1 MRAGPVFLL
10 LACLLP
16 ATVFAAG
23 TYSVDPTGGPL
34 TLSDEVAA
42 AVLAWTADAQ
52 GVELTEGSDPA
63 AEVRFAASEP
73 AGAGPDT
80 VTLTL
85 QDSRGPFRLTV
96 LVNQDLYRDY
106 PAALLHEAGLLL
118 GVSTGME
125 GVMNP
130 ALSAGS
136 PTEPTVGDLAGLQQ
150 ARSSVPGDL
159 TGDGLVDWYD
169 LLELA
174 RNHGRRGVNL
184 PADLD
189 GDGTVT
195 DADLALLRELYSFL
209 QPAES
214 GETDPDPSGSAGEL
228 QLPETPAAPDVTDS
242 GRVGTEEAT
251 EPPLPEDASEAGD
264 SGNGQGNKK

>member
-1 MRAGPVFLL
+1 MRLGYVVLL
-10 LACLLP
+10 LTSLLSGT
-16 ATVFAAG
+16 AFAAD

-34 TLSDEVAA
+34 TLADEVAA
-42 AVLAWTADAQ
+42 AVLAWTADAKD
-52 GVELTEGSDPA
+52 VMLTEGPDPA

-85 QDSRGPFRLTV
+85 QDSNGPIRLTV
-96 LVNQDLYRDY
+96 LVNQALYDKY

-118 GVSTGME
+118 GVSTGGV

-130 ALSAGS
+130 ALGSGS
-136 PTEPTVGDLAGLQQ
+136 PTELTAGDLAGLTQ
-150 ARSSVPGDL
+150 AQSSVPGDL

-174 RNHGRRGVNL
+174 RSHGKRGVNL

-195 DADLALLRELYSFL
+195 DADVAMLRELHSFL
-209 QPAES
+209 PPAAP
-214 GETDPDPSGSAGEL
+214 GETDPDPTDPAGAQ
-228 QLPETPAAPDVTDS
+228 QLPEVPEPVPASGAAVPGQAGPDETV
-242 GRVGTEEAT
+242 
-251 EPPLPEDASEAGD
+251 EPLVPEDDAEEVDSEKDG
-264 SGNGQGNKK
+264 

>member
-1 MRAGPVFLL
+1 MRAGLILLL
-10 LACLLP
+10 LASLL
-16 ATVFAAG
+16 AGAAALALG

-42 AVLAWTADAQ
+42 AVLAWTSHAPD
-52 GVELTEGSDPA
+52 VSLIEGPDPA

-85 QDSRGPFRLTV
+85 QDSQGPLRLTV
-96 LVNQDLYRDY
+96 LVNESLYRDY

-118 GVSTGME
+118 GVGTRSE
-125 GVMNP
+125 GVMQP
-130 ALSAGS
+130 ALNDAS
-136 PTEPTVGDLAGLQQ
+136 PAEPTAGDLAGLQQ
-150 ARSSVPGDL
+150 AQSSVPGDL
-159 TGDGLVDWYD
+159 TGDGLVDWHD

-189 GDGTVT
+189 GDGTIT
-195 DADLALLRELYSFL
+195 DSDLELLRELYSFRP
-209 QPAES
+209 PAEVP
-214 GETDPDPSGSAGEL
+214 EPSGPADAQ
-228 QLPETPAAPDVTDS
+228 QLPEVPAPAPD
-242 GRVGTEEAT
+242 AA
-251 EPPLPEDASEAGD
+251 EPEPAGPDDADEPLAPESEPDDAG
-264 SGNGQGNKK
+264 